1 MDRGSNTE
9 RLIRAKALLPEVWAL
24 IRQRT
29 GILSLGLVLILV
41 GRAASLVLPASTK
54 YLIDDVIGQ
63 RNIGLLGV
71 LVFAVLGATVVKGLT
86 SVFLTQVVSKASHRL
101 IADLRQKV
109 YAHVM
114 KLPVAYF
121 DANKTGALVSRV
133 MNDVESLGSFA
144 GSGVIELT
152 GALITAAIAL
162 IVLLSISPLLTVA
175 ALVPICVM
183 IFLLYVAFRKL
194 RPIFRERRMIHAEV
208 SGRLTE
214 SIGGVRVVKGY
225 NAEAREEAVFS
236 AGMQR
241 LLGNIWRTLTG
252 ISALGFAETLLLG
265 ITGALVMYIGARQ
278 VFAGILTLGDLVK
291 FTAFLAVLMGPI
303 LQSVGIGTQFAEALA
318 GLERT
323 RGLLNERPESDSGS
337 RRVALGRLD
346 GEVQFENVSFAY
358 GTGNWALQDICLSAQ
373 PGTVTAL
380 VGPSGSGK
388 STLVSLI
395 AAFHSPGEGRILVDG
410 VDLSTVQLSSYRTQL
425 GIVLQQP
432 FLFDGTIR
440 GNVCFARPDATEEQ
454 ILAACRIAHVDEFVA
469 ELEDKYETVVG
480 ERGVKLSGGQCQR
493 VSIARAILAKPRILI
508 LDEATSSLDSDSESH
523 IQDGLA
529 YLMRHCTTFVIAHR
543 LSTVRRADQI
553 LVMGGGRILE
563 RGSHESLCTLR
574 GKYFQLYTRQL
585 GLGSD
590 PFRVLGHQDHPDTE
604 LLPIEK

>member
-1 MDRGSNTE
+1 M
-9 RLIRAKALLPEVWAL
+9 RAKALLPDVWAL
-24 IRQRT
+24 IRPRT
-29 GILSLGLVLILV
+29 GILAVGLALILV

-54 YLIDDVIGQ
+54 YLIDDVLGQ
-63 RNIGLLGV
+63 RNTGLLGV
-71 LVFAVLGATVVKGLT
+71 LILAVLGATVVKGLS
-86 SVFLTQVVSKASHRL
+86 SVLLTHLVSKASHRL
-101 IADLRQKV
+101 IADLRRKI
-109 YAHVM
+109 YAHVI

-121 DANKTGALVSRV
+121 ESSKTGVLVSRV
-133 MNDVESLGSFA
+133 MNDVESVGAFVGNGL
-144 GSGVIELT
+144 VELT
-152 GALITAAIAL
+152 GALITAAVAL
-162 IVLLSISPLLTVA
+162 VILFSISPMLTLA
-175 ALVPICVM
+175 TLVPICLMVL
-183 IFLLYVAFRKL
+183 LLYMAFGTL
-194 RPIFRERRMIHAEV
+194 RPIFWERRMIHAEV

-236 AGMQR
+236 VGIER
-241 LLGNIWRTLTG
+241 LLGNMWRMLTG

-278 VFAGILTLGDLVK
+278 VFAGVMTLGDLVK

-323 RGLLNERPESDSGS
+323 RALLDETPEGASPT
-337 RRVALGRLD
+337 RRVALGRLE
-346 GEVQFENVSFAY
+346 GEVRFENVSFAY
-358 GTGNWALQDICLSAQ
+358 NSEKRVLQDVSFSAQ

-395 AAFHSPGEGRILVDG
+395 AAFHSPVEGRILVDG
-410 VDLSTVQLSSYRTQL
+410 ADLATVQLSSYRTQL

-440 GNVCFARPDATEEQ
+440 ENVCFARPDATEDQ
-454 ILAACRIAHVDEFVA
+454 MLAACRIAHVDEFAA
-469 ELEDKYETVVG
+469 ELDEKYETVVG

-493 VSIARAILAKPRILI
+493 ISIARAILAEPRILI

-523 IQDGLA
+523 IQEGLS
-529 YLMRHCTTFVIAHR
+529 YLMRDCTTFVIAHR

-553 LVMGGGRILE
+553 LVLGDGRVLE
-563 RGSHESLCTLR
+563 RGSHESLCSLR
-574 GKYFQLYTRQL
+574 GKYFELYTKQI

-590 PFRVLGHQDHPDTE
+590 PFRVLGDHDHPDSV
-604 LLPIEK
+604 LLLEK